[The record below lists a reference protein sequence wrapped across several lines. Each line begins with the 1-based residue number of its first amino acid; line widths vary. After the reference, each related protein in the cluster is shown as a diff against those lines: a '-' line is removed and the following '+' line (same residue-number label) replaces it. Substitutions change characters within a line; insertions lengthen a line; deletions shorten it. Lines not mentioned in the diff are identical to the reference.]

1 MQPLTDPFCD
11 NIMLFTI
18 TPSSNIEKINKVSM
32 YKKELCSMSNTLIR
46 HIFKKHNIKL
56 VGQSVKCKK
65 AIKYYVETRDK
76 EAFNS
81 QTRQAIKELYYLN
94 KIEQKNR
101 NSMQKMNMINSYLVM
116 CFSFILSM

>member
-1 MQPLTDPFCD
+1 
-11 NIMLFTI
+11 
-18 TPSSNIEKINKVSM
+18 
-32 YKKELCSMSNTLIR
+32 MSNTLIR

-81 QTRQAIKELYYLN
+81 QTRQALKELYYID
-94 KIEQKNR
+94 KIKEKYMTKYEKKDLDDAYIITYKVELADEKNR
-101 NSMQKMNMINSYLVM
+101 RITPKINK
-116 CFSFILSM
+116 CFKRTWKFK